1 MTRYHSGAGRAV
13 VAAGDVGT
21 MSNPTHLQQTPSG
34 TGVPSYVLLY
44 ESGEL
49 ERRGH
54 VLLERLESCNICPRA
69 CGVDRLRDC
78 LGFCASPRRP
88 LVASACAPRGEEPPI
103 SGQRGS
109 GTIFFANCNL
119 RCVFCQNHQISQESE
134 AFASQPGSA
143 EILADIML
151 RLQDDHRC
159 HNINLV
165 SPTHFVPHIVEALCL
180 AVPRGLRLPLVYN
193 TNAYDSVDT
202 LRLLDGVVDIYL
214 PDIKYSS
221 DRVAAQL
228 SGADKYVEVSRA
240 AIAEMYRQVGSDL
253 TLNEDGTVARGL
265 IVRHLVLPGGL
276 AGSDDSLT
284 WLARSVSTGV
294 TLSIM
299 AQYYPAHRAPDM
311 AVLSRRV
318 GWQEY
323 RAVVDKA
330 QELGFEHIWAQEP
343 EAHGHYRPDFSHDGH
358 PFE

>member
-1 MTRYHSGAGRAV
+1 
-13 VAAGDVGT
+13 
-21 MSNPTHLQQTPSG
+21 MSNLTHSRQTPSDA
-34 TGVPSYVLLY
+34 GVPSYVLLY

-49 ERRGH
+49 ERRGR
-54 VLLERLESCNICPRA
+54 VLLERLESCDICPRA
-69 CGVDRLRDC
+69 CGVDRFRDR

-88 LVASACAPRGEEPPI
+88 LIASACAHRGEEPPI

-109 GTIFFANCNL
+109 GTIFLANCNL

-134 AFASQPGSA
+134 AFTSQPGSA
-143 EILADIML
+143 EVLADIML
-151 RLQDDHRC
+151 GLQDEHRC

-165 SPTHFVPHIVEALCL
+165 SPTHFVPQIVEALCL

-221 DRVAAQL
+221 NRVGGQL
-228 SGADKYVEVSRA
+228 SGADGYVEVARA
-240 AIAEMYRQVGSDL
+240 AIAEMYRQVGPDL
-253 TLNEDGTVARGL
+253 VLNDDGTVARGL

-284 WLARSVSTGV
+284 WLARSVSTSV

-299 AQYYPAHRAPDM
+299 AQYYPAHRALDM

-318 GWQEY
+318 GRQEY
-323 RAVVDKA
+323 RAVVEKA

-343 EAHGHYRPDFSHDGH
+343 EAHGHYRPDFSRKGH